1 MIKTRITHSQLKIKL
16 QSIANPPIVLIS
28 GEVIE
33 NVKRQKLY
41 KGNSELITLDYE
53 VERLGF
59 NRRLNIRPA
68 AIVYCTDEKQV
79 AHVIN
84 IAKQNPEFPLR
95 AKSTGHDH
103 ESESTGTDAI
113 VIDFSLMNDFSL
125 DEKNETATI
134 SSGVRFKDIIPIL
147 DENNRSIPHGT
158 CETVGVMGFTLGGG
172 WGPWTRL
179 HGMCCERLVGAT
191 LIDGNGDIVH
201 LSADNTDQK
210 SKELLWAL
218 RGGGGFSF
226 GILIKIVLK
235 TFKQPKFTLRFMVN
249 WKHLLGGVAVPPAMK
264 ILRNWENVILPGKN
278 ERLIGTN
285 LQINAIP
292 LDDKSLENSIHECVF
307 YGYYGADVESS
318 DELERLLH
326 SDLKLWF
333 ADTPASYVDVVTDA
347 KKEEH
352 SFSSWGRVSTL
363 HKKLESEGK
372 TPVLTHFPP
381 DIDDPAPHKLT
392 CRLVDEGGLGQEGR
406 KSLIKSL
413 RSNLISTN
421 GIKAHIHTYVTLG
434 AISGNFYTKEYIK
447 PTFPE
452 GCAFPYSKRPYTVQY
467 QAWWNE
473 EEIDKEEGKKYH
485 VYQYINDA
493 MDWIQESRDAKIP
506 QMHGSFISFKDSS
519 IPTEKYF
526 PGVYDQLRRI
536 KQKYV
541 NDKDNIF
548 RTRKTI
554 M

>member
-1 MIKTRITHSQLKIKL
+1 MTKPTITHSELKTEL
-16 QSIANPPIVLIS
+16 QSIENPPIVLIS
-28 GEVIE
+28 GEIIE
-33 NVKRQKLY
+33 NVQRQKLY
-41 KGNSELITLDYE
+41 KGNSKLITLDYE

-68 AIVYCTDEKQV
+68 AIVFCTNEEQV
-79 AHVIN
+79 VHVIK
-84 IAKQNPEFPLR
+84 IAKDNPQFPLR

-125 DEKNETATI
+125 DNEKGTATI
-134 SSGVRFKDIIPIL
+134 SSGCRFKDIIPIL
-147 DENNRSIPHGT
+147 DKNDRSIPHGT

-191 LIDGNGDIVH
+191 LIDGKGDIIH
-201 LSADNTDQK
+201 LSEEDTNPK

-226 GILIKIVLK
+226 GILTKIVLR

-264 ILRNWENVILPGKN
+264 ILTNWENIILPGKN

-292 LDDKSLENSIHECVF
+292 IDEKSIENSIHECVF
-307 YGYYGADVESS
+307 YGYYGADVQSS
-318 DELERLLH
+318 DELEELLQK
-326 SDLKLWF
+326 DIKTWF
-333 ADTPASYVDVVTDA
+333 EDTPASYVDVITDA

-352 SFSSWGRVSTL
+352 SFSSWGRVST
-363 HKKLESEGK
+363 HNKKLESAGK
-372 TPVLTHFPP
+372 TPELTHFPP

-392 CRLVDEGGLGQEGR
+392 CRLVNEGGLGLEGR
-406 KSLIKSL
+406 KNLIRSL
-413 RSNLISTN
+413 RSKLISIN

-434 AISGNFYTKEYIK
+434 AISGNFYTEDYVK
-447 PTFPE
+447 PSFPN
-452 GCAFPYSKRPYTVQY
+452 GSAFPYSKRPYTVQY

-473 EEIDKEEGKKYH
+473 EKADKEAGEKYH
-485 VYQYINDA
+485 VYRYINDA
-493 MDWIQESRDAKIP
+493 MDWIQECRDAHIP
-506 QMHGSFISFKDSS
+506 QMSGSFISFKDSS
-519 IPTEKYF
+519 IPTENYF
-526 PGVYDQLRRI
+526 LGVYDQLRTI

-541 NDKDNIF
+541 NDENNIF